1 MPDLPRG
8 ARGAGPAGAVT
19 DPGICCTME
28 DPKALVLAFVL
39 ALVAGCSARGP
50 ELRVVSS
57 TAPSVVAT
65 PRERLAKVTAPK
77 LPMPPEV
84 QAKTPTEPRACSFDD
99 AEKNPPGFY
108 PSDAWPKGEVVLT
121 FDDGPHP
128 GKTPKVLDLLKK
140 HGMPATFFLVG
151 RAINRDTYPLV
162 QRMVAEG
169 HTLASHS
176 YNHDVGMAVRN
187 HGERSVEYIR
197 GQHEVTQILIDLA
210 LVAKSKDDFDALFVR
225 VFEQKAGQ
233 YLSGGSLRTGWQG
246 FAARHAEVL
255 TERGFADGRRPYT
268 VVHSRPPAGTPYVG
282 LSTPAQKKLYDA
294 ALARLGL
301 LNVMW
306 HGESGDT
313 NAARKYDY
321 AYLTA
326 NLAHFSKKGGVI
338 LIHDYVRTDALSA
351 ALAGMAA
358 DPNVRVVPIEAA
370 VQRKYGCASV
380 QIAAALGGREAR
392 RVTAAR

>member
-1 MPDLPRG
+1 MLVPSARPIAAG
-8 ARGAGPAGAVT
+8 AQGAVT
-19 DPGICCTME
+19 DLGIRSEMQ
-28 DPKALVLAFVL
+28 KSKWFVLVLVVVL
-39 ALVAGCSARGP
+39 ATACGARTP
-50 ELRVVSS
+50 ELRIVSS
-57 TAPSVVAT
+57 DTPHVLIAPG
-65 PRERLAKVTAPK
+65 ERLAKVTAPK
-77 LPMPPEV
+77 LPLPPQV
-84 QAKTPTEPRACSFDD
+84 QPKAPSETQTCAFDD

-140 HGMPATFFLVG
+140 HGLPATFFLVG
-151 RAINRDTYPLV
+151 RAINRDTYHLV

-197 GQHEVTQILIDLA
+197 GQHEVTQILIELA

-225 VFEQKAGQ
+225 VFEQKAGK
-233 YLSGGSLRTGWQG
+233 YLPGGSLRTDWPS
-246 FAARHAEVL
+246 FAARHAEVVA
-255 TERGFADGRRPYT
+255 ERGFSDGRRPYA

-282 LSTPAQKKLYDA
+282 LSTPEQKKLYDA

-321 AYLTA
+321 AYLTS

-351 ALAGMAA
+351 ALASMAG
-358 DPNVRVVPIEAA
+358 DPSVRVVPIEVA
-370 VQRKYGCASV
+370 VKRKYGCGSA
-380 QIAAALGGREAR
+380 QIGAALGGRPGERA
-392 RVTAAR
+392 TAAR